1 MEKRKCKT
9 LSLNTPRD
17 IKTKL
22 ITKQN
27 ISSNNGPTNELTD
40 TVKKRK
46 VIGEAI
52 NENAILKIC
61 NGSNGVNGEVFLNDV
76 PSQKSQDKQL
86 ITSIG
91 FIKNCIYTKQ

>member
-1 MEKRKCKT
+1 M
-9 LSLNTPRD
+9 
-17 IKTKL
+17 
-22 ITKQN
+22 
-27 ISSNNGPTNELTD
+27 TD

-61 NGSNGVNGEVFLNDV
+61 NGSNSVNGEVFFNDV

-86 ITSIG
+86 KTSIG
-91 FIKNCIYTKQ
+91 LIKNCIYTKQ

>member
-1 MEKRKCKT
+1 M
-9 LSLNTPRD
+9 
-17 IKTKL
+17 
-22 ITKQN
+22 
-27 ISSNNGPTNELTD
+27 SSNNGPTNELID

-61 NGSNGVNGEVFLNDV
+61 NGSNGVNGEVFFNDV

-86 ITSIG
+86 ITSKG
-91 FIKNCIYTKQ
+91 FIKNCIYTKQQLGQICTGLEN